1 MASVTERIGQIKQP
15 YSGYLKLSE
24 FEKLQRD
31 DGVTLNAAENISG
44 ALVGLAVDY
53 LTRLYFTGGDRMKVL
68 SISLRGAVA
77 AKMLFGFTDAVDVF
91 KELIVRVTSFYDNES
106 IANVCRLAAFDVY
119 YRNPIAA
126 ANSEGYA
133 LVNPD
138 SATIRNIRTLTE
150 RSISFFNDYGPVTAI
165 DFTFEPS
172 GYTETVNTGDG
183 DFLTA
188 NTLWDMKVY
197 RSRLTSKHTLQILMY
212 WIMGKHSEQEIFR
225 NITKIGLYNPRS
237 NTAYILDTERIPEEV
252 IKVVEDEVICY

>member
-15 YSGYLKLSE
+15 YGGHVKLSE
-24 FEKLQRD
+24 FEKVQRD
-31 DGVTLNAAENISG
+31 DGVTLNLSENISG
-44 ALVGLAVDY
+44 SLVGLAVDY
-53 LTRLYFTGGDRMKVL
+53 LTRLYFTGGDRMKVF

-91 KELIVRVTSFYDNES
+91 KELIVRVTSSYDDES
-106 IANVCRLAAFDVY
+106 IASVCSLAAFDVY
-119 YRNPIAA
+119 YRNPFAA
-126 ANSEGYA
+126 AHSEGYA
-133 LVNPD
+133 LVKPD
-138 SATIRNIRTLTE
+138 TATIHNIRTLTR

-212 WIMGKHSEQEIFR
+212 WVMGRHSGQEIFKD
-225 NITKIGLYNPRS
+225 ITKIGLYNPRS
-237 NTAYILDTERIPEEV
+237 NTAYILDTGKIPEGV
-252 IKVVEDEVICY
+252 IKTVEDEIICY